1 MKAFEL
7 DHIVPIKDGKRMEP
21 AYQKNIENYKNLLFI
36 SADKHKIKS
45 VQRSKFKILE
55 KLENNDLMYKSFDGE
70 CLILKFKENVLYNPK
85 LIDDMLSHNKELLDW
100 H

>member
-1 MKAFEL
+1 
-7 DHIVPIKDGKRMEP
+7 
-21 AYQKNIENYKNLLFI
+21 
-36 SADKHKIKS
+36 
-45 VQRSKFKILE
+45 
-55 KLENNDLMYKSFDGE
+55 MYKSFDGE